1 MALNLRT
8 KLHQISTGW
17 LNNRIPP
24 AASVTLD
31 QRRIFIVPTRSGFAW
46 LGVALIVFLLAV
58 NYSNSLAFAL
68 CFFML
73 SLFMLSILHTWR
85 NLAGMTLISRGAGQ
99 AYARQNLE
107 IFVEAQSGDR
117 ERVSVNI
124 GWPEYEM
131 IGSTFTGTRELTLRF
146 RAGKRGWLNPGRLRV
161 ESIYPLG
168 LCRAWSWVALEMR
181 SLVYPSPDLSCPLP
195 PARGDSK
202 ETFGVFSSGSEDFAG
217 FRRYQ
222 STDMPGHVDW
232 KGYARSG
239 EMNTK
244 VFESPEGND
253 VILALDQAPGQNL
266 EEKLSVL
273 TGWCLVCERNLQP
286 FGLLISGTRLEPS
299 LGSAHLERCLEA
311 LALYD
316 IGHLSRDAGDG
327 R

>member
-1 MALNLRT
+1 MALNLRN
-8 KLHQISTGW
+8 KLHRIFTGW
-17 LNNRIPP
+17 LNKRIPP
-24 AASVTLD
+24 AATVTLD
-31 QRRIFIVPTRSGFAW
+31 QRHIFIVPTRSGFAW
-46 LGVALIVFLLAV
+46 LGVALIVFLVAV
-58 NYSNSLAFAL
+58 NYSNSLAFGL

-99 AYARQNLE
+99 SYAGQNLE
-107 IFVEAQSGDR
+107 IVVEAQSGDR
-117 ERVSVNI
+117 ERVSVHI

-131 IGSTFTGTRELTLRF
+131 INSTFTGTSELSLRY
-146 RAGKRGWLNPGRLRV
+146 RAGKRGWLSPGRLRI

-181 SLVYPSPDLSCPLP
+181 SLVYPSPDLTCPLP
-195 PARGDSK
+195 PSRGDSK
-202 ETFGVFSSGSEDFAG
+202 ESLKVSSTGSDDFAG

-253 VILALDQAPGQNL
+253 VMLALDQAPGQTL
-266 EEKLSVL
+266 EERLSVL
-273 TGWCLVCERNLQP
+273 TGWCLICERNIQP
-286 FGLLISGTRLEPS
+286 YGLLIPGTCFEPS
-299 LGSAHLERCLEA
+299 LGSAHLERCLET
-311 LALYD
+311 LALYGTKRFSMD
-316 IGHLSRDAGDG
+316 GGDVS
-327 R
+327 